1 MPSIRTSPIDTPATA
16 ATAAIN
22 FAVLLLNDDEG
33 VGISKMIWRLDCSV
47 GAISLGSGKGG
58 SSEYWQAPPSSQGGS
73 IEYQQFPGLVYWA
86 SLGAFVHLV
95 Q

>member
-1 MPSIRTSPIDTPATA
+1 
-16 ATAAIN
+16 
-22 FAVLLLNDDEG
+22 
-33 VGISKMIWRLDCSV
+33 V